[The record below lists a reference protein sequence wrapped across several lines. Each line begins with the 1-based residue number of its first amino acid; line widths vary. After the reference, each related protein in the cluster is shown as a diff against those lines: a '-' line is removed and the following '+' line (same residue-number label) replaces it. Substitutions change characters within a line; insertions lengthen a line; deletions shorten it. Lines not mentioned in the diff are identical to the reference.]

1 MIWSEAQGY
10 GQSGE
15 SGPEM
20 EQALVVIIRLVKEPT
35 NASVS
40 SGRKHM
46 PHICKTQAK
55 KKISFIIPVRRN
67 ESIYS

>member
-10 GQSGE
+10 GQSSE

-55 KKISFIIPVRRN
+55 KISFIIPVRRN